1 MEPVYQEAVKFSEDG
16 LKHLAVDQGLGEW
29 VADKCGHWRDHY
41 SANYDN
47 LHNEFYNLWRGF
59 WTEDSKTR
67 ESERCKLIAPA
78 LQQAVESSVAE
89 IETASFQGDKLFD
102 IVDDFGDKDK
112 NDVVFLRNKL
122 HEDLELAQTRP
133 AIGECLINA
142 AVYGTGIA
150 EMVVEDHLEL
160 VPGTQPIDEVHN
172 EIGVMPKERPL
183 VRLIPIQPRNFLID
197 PCATSVDDA
206 MGVAIEEFVPVHKVE
221 ILQEQGIYRDVD
233 VQTDAADFDI
243 ESDTTLTNQPSDRV
257 RVIRY
262 YGLVPRQLLIDEGV
276 YEEEFKTDS
285 EWQEAV
291 VVIAN
296 GGTVLKAGVNPY
308 MTQDRPVVA
317 FPWDKVPGRFWG
329 RGVCE
334 KGYSSQKAL
343 DAELRAR
350 IDALALTTHPML
362 AVDATR
368 IPRGSKLEV
377 RPGRMLLTNG
387 DPKTSIMPFN
397 FGQVGQVTFA
407 QATQLQTMV
416 QQATGAV
423 DGAQMAQNPGQEATS
438 AGVAMSLGAVIKRQK
453 RTLVNF
459 QDTFLKPM
467 IKKVACRYMQFAPDV
482 YPVKDYKFSVISSL
496 GVVAR
501 EYEVGQLAQ
510 ILQTQQPG
518 TPVHGAIVKAIIE
531 HLNTGSREEIIAT
544 IEQASQPNPQ
554 AQQAQQAQM
563 QAQMAI
569 QQAQA
574 QLLQAQAAESQSR
587 ATKYTV
593 EAEIAPKEA
602 FLKYSDVNDDGTI
615 DPDFER
621 KLSLAKMMMEEERF
635 ELEKRERMAAMQQQ
649 QAQMAAKQQEAQM
662 MKQMLSQNQQQ
673 LGQVTVEDV
682 E

>member
-1 MEPVYQEAVKFSEDG
+1 MEPIYQET
-16 LKHLAVDQGLGEW
+16 LKDDLDYLRVDQGLGEW
-29 VADKCGHWRDHY
+29 VADKTREWRDHY
-41 SANYDN
+41 ESNYEQRHDEYY
-47 LHNEFYNLWRGF
+47 HLWRGI
-59 WTEDSKTR
+59 WREEDKTR

-102 IVDDFGDKDK
+102 IVDDVGDKDK
-112 NDVVFLRNKL
+112 NDIVFLRNKL
-122 HEDLELAQTRP
+122 HEDLELAQARP

-150 EMVVEDHLEL
+150 ELVVEDHLEL
-160 VPGTQPIDEVHN
+160 VPGTMPIDEVHT
-172 EIGVMPKERPL
+172 EIGVQPTERPL
-183 VRLIPIQPRNFLID
+183 VRLIPIQPKNFLID
-197 PCATSVDDA
+197 PSATSVDDA
-206 MGVAIEEFVPVHKVE
+206 LGCAIEEFVPIHKVE
-221 ILQEQGIYRDVD
+221 MLQEEGIYRDID
-233 VQTDAADFDI
+233 IETDATDMDI
-243 ESDTTLTNQPSDRV
+243 EVDSTLTNQPADRV
-257 RVIRY
+257 RVVRY
-262 YGLVPRQLLIDEGV
+262 YGLVPRDLLLDEGV
-276 YEEEFKTDS
+276 DELELKSDS
-285 EWQEAV
+285 AWQEAC

-296 GGTVLKAGVNPY
+296 GGQVLKASVNPY

-317 FPWDKVPGRFWG
+317 FPWDVVPGRFWG

-387 DPKTSIMPFN
+387 DPKQTIMPFN
-397 FGQVGQVTFA
+397 FGQVGQITFA
-407 QATQLQTMV
+407 QAQQLQTMV

-423 DGAQMAQNPGQEATS
+423 DGAQMAQNPGQEATAS
-438 AGVAMSLGAVIKRQK
+438 GVAMSLGAVIKRQK

-459 QDTFLKPM
+459 QDKFLKPM
-467 IKKVACRYMQFAPDV
+467 IKKVAVRYMQFAPDV

-531 HLNTGSREEIIAT
+531 HLNTGSREEILAT

-574 QLLQAQAAESQSR
+574 QLLQAQAAESASR
-587 ATKYTV
+587 ATKYNV
-593 EAEIAPKEA
+593 EAEIAPRET
-602 FLKYSDVNDDGTI
+602 FLKYSDVDKDGDI
-615 DPDFER
+615 DPQFER
-621 KLSLAKMMMEEERF
+621 KLALAKIMMEEERF
-635 ELEKRERMAAMQQQ
+635 ELEKRERMSALQQSQAQ
-649 QAQMAAKQQEAQM
+649 QAMKQQEAQM
-662 MKQMLSQNQQQ
+662 MQQMLRQNEQQ
-673 LGQVTVEDV
+673 LGQVTIEDV

>member
-1 MEPVYQEAVKFSEDG
+1 MEPIYQESAKFSEDG
-16 LKHLAVDQGLGEW
+16 LNHLAVDQGLGEW
-29 VADKCGHWRDHY
+29 IADTCRVWRDHY
-41 SANYDN
+41 TSNYENQHDEYY
-47 LHNEFYNLWRGF
+47 HLWRGI
-59 WTEDSKTR
+59 WRDQDKTR

-122 HEDLELAQTRP
+122 HEDLELAQARP

-183 VRLIPIQPRNFLID
+183 VKLNPIQPRNFLID

-206 MGVAIEEFVPVHKVE
+206 MGVAIEEFVPMHKVE
-221 ILQEQGIYRDVD
+221 ILQEQGVYRDVD

-243 ESDTTLTNQPSDRV
+243 EADTTLTNQPADRV
-257 RVIRY
+257 RIIRY
-262 YGLVPRQLLIDEGV
+262 FGLVPKQLLLDEGV
-276 YEEEFKTDS
+276 YEEDLKSDS
-285 EWQEAV
+285 DWQEAV

-317 FPWDKVPGRFWG
+317 FPWDVVPGRFWG

-459 QDTFLKPM
+459 QDKFLKPM

-574 QLLQAQAAESQSR
+574 QLLQAQAAESASR
-587 ATKYTV
+587 ATKYNV
-593 EAEIAPKEA
+593 EAEIAPRET
-602 FLKYSDVNDDGTI
+602 FLKYSDVDKDGDI
-615 DPDFER
+615 DPQFER
-621 KLSLAKMMMEEERF
+621 KLALAKVMLEEERF
-635 ELEKRERMAAMQQQ
+635 ELEKRERTAALQ
-649 QAQMAAKQQEAQM
+649 QAQAQQAMKAQESQM
-662 MKQMLSQNQQQ
+662 MKQMLRQNRNQIE
-673 LGQVTVEDV
+673 GVTISE